1 MMESM
6 EALATMFM
14 HCTSIVYLNSTMT
27 YMWLSS
33 LDMKLHVYF
42 TLALDTF
49 LCIIGNPCSLRLQEW
64 SCT

>member
-1 MMESM
+1 MMKSM

-14 HCTSIVYLNSTMT
+14 HCTSIVFLNSTMT
-27 YMWLSS
+27 FMWLSS
-33 LDMKLHVYF
+33 LDMKLYVYF

-49 LCIIGNPCSLRLQEW
+49 LCIGNLCSLRLQEW